1 MRCCGYDEF
10 FDEGMARRD
19 ARRYRR
25 KGLKGSARRIV
36 ETLLACGVD
45 GAEVLEIGGG
55 IGAID
60 VELLE
65 AGAARATVLELSPG
79 YETEAEA
86 LARDHGL
93 EGRIERRLGDV
104 VVRPEVAGRADLV
117 VMERV
122 VCCYPDAAAL
132 VTAAASRSRRM
143 LVLTY
148 PRYGLLAR
156 AVIAGANALLRVRGN
171 PFRAYAHAP
180 ATIADA
186 ATRAGLRP
194 SGPERGVVWRLAAFE
209 RA

>member
-186 ATRAGLRP
+186 ARRAGLRP
-194 SGPERGVVWRLAAFE
+194 AGPERGVVWRLAAFE